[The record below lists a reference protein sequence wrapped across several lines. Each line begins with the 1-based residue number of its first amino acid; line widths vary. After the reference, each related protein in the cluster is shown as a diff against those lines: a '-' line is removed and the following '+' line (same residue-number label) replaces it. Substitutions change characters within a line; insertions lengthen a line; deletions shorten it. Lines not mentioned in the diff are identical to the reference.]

1 MTDEAPSKAPSSI
14 SVILL
19 LLRLLSGNRHVR
31 RVSLMLAAEKER
43 FRLHFLQLGKAL
55 KGSAGLQGGDVIVVE
70 AAAENKLKC
79 SLTVTQVAFR
89 TTVVR
94 QAPVFLQFIGG

>member
-1 MTDEAPSKAPSSI
+1 
-14 SVILL
+14 
-19 LLRLLSGNRHVR
+19 
-31 RVSLMLAAEKER
+31 MLAAEKEG

-70 AAAENKLKC
+70 AAAESKLKC

-89 TTVVR
+89 ATVG
-94 QAPVFLQFIGG
+94 PSFLTVHWWMKECALGSW